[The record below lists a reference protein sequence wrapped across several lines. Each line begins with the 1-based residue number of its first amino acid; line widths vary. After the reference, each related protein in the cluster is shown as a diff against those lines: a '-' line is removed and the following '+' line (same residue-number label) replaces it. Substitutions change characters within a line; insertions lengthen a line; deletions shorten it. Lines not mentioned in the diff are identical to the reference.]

1 MTICWDSID
10 IIISWC
16 PIFVIWT
23 KWYRASCSPN
33 LTNSSSIPPTAQST
47 SKLLKKPPSNI
58 SILQKLF
65 SIPLTICIRLKI
77 MDHWANLLIRRSIS
91 SKSAKKTML
100 KRSNNLSKKEAFW
113 QEKESP
119 ILIIAHPNW
128 IYLRSGSKNTFI
140 TTSPAKLSTW
150 TEQISRTFLKA

>member
-1 MTICWDSID
+1 
-10 IIISWC
+10 
-16 PIFVIWT
+16 
-23 KWYRASCSPN
+23 
-33 LTNSSSIPPTAQST
+33 
-47 SKLLKKPPSNI
+47 
-58 SILQKLF
+58 
-65 SIPLTICIRLKI
+65 

-150 TEQISRTFLKA
+150 TEQISRTFLKASKSSTTTVPTWAASNKSFLKNQKVNPNSFHTCQTKQPDSSTLAKTIAAMLCLTPP